1 MVDGHD
7 DRVVVRADAFEVFP
21 PRRLA
26 PIYAASRMPALWWLM
41 AQAMRLPRVR
51 RRFWSLVA
59 HAAPDLPLLN
69 MLLDR
74 FATQGPIR
82 RDLRLTIRAIDR
94 EQTLSAARTFSAFAR
109 DVLVLWGTDD
119 VFFPVSLGRRVAEA
133 FPKSTFQPV
142 PKAKLFVAIDQPDVV
157 AKAIGAFA
165 DRESSAV
172 PLAIG

>member
-1 MVDGHD
+1 MDPS
-7 DRVVVRADAFEVFP
+7 E
-21 PRRLA
+21 
-26 PIYAASRMPALWWLM
+26 
-41 AQAMRLPRVR
+41 
-51 RRFWSLVA
+51 LVA
-59 HAAPDLPLLN
+59 VRDGLS
-69 MLLDR
+69 R
-74 FATQGPIR
+74 FDGP
-82 RDLRLTIRAIDR
+82 
-94 EQTLSAARTFSAFAR
+94 TLI
-109 DVLVLWGTDD
+109 VWGTDD